1 MKEPVDHILRPSL
14 PWRREE
20 DAITECG
27 YDAAKVKTVT
37 RDKFFQRLKELGQQ
51 RTALLTCMTCSD
63 TARRHSTWEDDPRQ
77 AMRREIDWEAGQ
89 WGYRSRTDRG
99 ARLHD
104 ELIAIAALIDAH
116 RAEFDAAIAEIAG
129 RREWNERKQAMTSK
143 ARQAK
148 TPPRSLL

>member
-14 PWRREE
+14 PWRRGE

-27 YDAAKVKTVT
+27 YAAEKVKTVT
-37 RDKFFQRLKELGQQ
+37 REEFFARLKELGQQ

-89 WGYRSRTDRG
+89 WGYRSRADRG
-99 ARLHD
+99 ERLHD
-104 ELIAIAALIDAH
+104 ELIAIAALIEEH
-116 RAEFDAAIAEIAG
+116 RDEFEESLAAIAG
-129 RREWNERKQAMTSK
+129 RREWNARKQAIVGK